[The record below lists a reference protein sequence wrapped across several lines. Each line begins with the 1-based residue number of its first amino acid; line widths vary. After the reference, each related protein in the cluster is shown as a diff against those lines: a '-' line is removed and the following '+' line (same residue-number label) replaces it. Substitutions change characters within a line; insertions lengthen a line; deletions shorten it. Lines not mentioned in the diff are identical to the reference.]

1 MQPES
6 AKYLEDI
13 REAGATI
20 REVTDGRT
28 LADYKR
34 DKLLR
39 LAVERCFEIIGEAL
53 RRLEQRDATLA
64 QRITDYKRIIGF
76 RNVLIHGYSL
86 VQHEIVWT
94 AVQNH
99 LPALLGEVQTL
110 LGTAAPRP

>member
-13 REAGATI
+13 RDAGATI
-20 REVTDGRT
+20 REVTSGRT

-39 LAVERCFEIIGEAL
+39 LGVERCFEIIGEAL
-53 RRLEQRDATLA
+53 RRLEQRDAVTA
-64 QRITDYKRIIGF
+64 SGITDYKRIIGF
-76 RNVLIHGYSL
+76 RNVLIHGYSIL
-86 VQHEIVWT
+86 QHEIVWT

-99 LPALLGEVQTL
+99 LPLLLREVEALLGT
-110 LGTAAPRP
+110 TPR

>member
-13 REAGATI
+13 RDASATI
-20 REVTDGRT
+20 REVTSGRT

-39 LAVERCFEIIGEAL
+39 LGVERCFEIIGEAL
-53 RRLEQRDATLA
+53 RRLEQRDAATA
-64 QRITDYKRIIGF
+64 SGITDYKRIIGF
-76 RNVLIHGYSL
+76 RNVLIHGYSIL
-86 VQHEIVWT
+86 QHEIVWT

-99 LPALLGEVQTL
+99 LPLLLREVEAL
-110 LGTAAPRP
+110 LGTAPRS